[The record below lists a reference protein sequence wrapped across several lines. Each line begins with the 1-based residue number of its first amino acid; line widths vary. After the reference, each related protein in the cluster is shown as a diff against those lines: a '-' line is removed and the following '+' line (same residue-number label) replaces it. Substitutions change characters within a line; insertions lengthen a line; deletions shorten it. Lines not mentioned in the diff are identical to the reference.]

1 GKDIRKYFLKD
12 FYNDHVRRYKK
23 RPIYWLFSSPKGSFN
38 ALIYMHRYRPDTVSV
53 VLNDYLREFRTKL
66 ISRKSHLEA
75 VSISAGASQGEKT
88 KALKEIETLKKMIN
102 ELDTYERDIM
112 YPLATQQLEIDLDDG
127 VKVNYLKFGAA
138 LKKIPGLDA
147 KGEE

>member
-1 GKDIRKYFLKD
+1 
-12 FYNDHVRRYKK
+12 
-23 RPIYWLFSSPKGSFN
+23 
-38 ALIYMHRYRPDTVSV
+38 
-53 VLNDYLREFRTKL
+53 
-66 ISRKSHLEA
+66 
-75 VSISAGASQGEKT
+75 
-88 KALKEIETLKKMIN
+88 
-102 ELDTYERDIM
+102 M